1 MAVYVTRE
9 ELDKILVLWGTLYA
23 ANCVHS
29 RCFCFFVYFFVYLFF
44 YYSLKFCLFVHVC
57 ICLFITT

>member
-9 ELDKILVLWGTLYA
+9 ELDKILVLWGILCA

-29 RCFCFFVYFFVYLFF
+29 RCFCLFVYFLCICFF
-44 YYSLKFCLFVHVC
+44 YYSLKFFLFVHVC